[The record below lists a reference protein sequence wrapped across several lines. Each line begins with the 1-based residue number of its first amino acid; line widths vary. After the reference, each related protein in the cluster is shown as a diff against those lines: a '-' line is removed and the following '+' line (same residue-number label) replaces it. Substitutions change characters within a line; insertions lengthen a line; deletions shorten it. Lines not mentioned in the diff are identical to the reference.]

1 MSRMDN
7 ILNEDRFTENETNLE
22 EQFIDDAR
30 YEEIDSRNEEKGKEL
45 QEAFNTI
52 RDNLSY
58 NEFNSLRKDMS
69 ENKISNADIL
79 NMARK
84 FK

>member
-1 MSRMDN
+1 MPRMDD
-7 ILNEDRFTENETNLE
+7 ILNEDRFTENETNLD
-22 EQFIDDAR
+22 EQYIDDAR
-30 YEEIDSRNEEKGKEL
+30 YEEIDVRNEEKNKEL
-45 QEAFNTI
+45 QDAFNTI

-58 NEFNSLRKDMS
+58 NEFNDLKKDMS